1 MLEPAFF
8 NRDARTL
15 ARALLGK
22 VIRRRYNNTWLAC
35 RIIETEAYYLHE
47 KGSHSSLGYTEKR
60 KAMFMPAGTIYMYY
74 ARGSDSLNI
83 SAKGRGNAVLIKSGF
98 PFFDQASPEKNLA
111 IMQKLNPVKN
121 SRQMRPKEK
130 LCAGQT
136 LLCRSLDL
144 KVSDWNQKTFDPDA
158 FYFDDVGQQPSQI
171 IQTIRLGIHPERDA
185 HLMQRFIDYDFAKYC
200 TRNPLTRRKAK
211 EGRDYLLHH
220 VSTTR

>member
-22 VIRRRYNNTWLAC
+22 VIRRRYKNTWLAC

-47 KGSHSSLGYTEKR
+47 KGSHSSLGFTQKR

-83 SAKGRGNAVLIKSGF
+83 SAKGKGNAVLIKSGF
-98 PFFDQASPEKNLA
+98 PWFDPQSPPHNLA

-121 SRQMRPKEK
+121 SGQLREKEK

-136 LLCRSLDL
+136 LLCRALDL
-144 KVSDWNQKTFDPDA
+144 KVKDWDQKSFDPEL
-158 FYFDDVGQQPSQI
+158 FYFEDAGERPSHI
-171 IQTIRLGIHPERDA
+171 IKTTRLGIHPERDA

-200 TRNPLTRRKAK
+200 TRNPLTRRDAK
-211 EGRDYLLHH
+211 EGRDYFI
-220 VSTTR
+220 S